1 MITFDIDDEN
11 KAVNLYEL
19 EKLLLKNFC
28 APCKDRD
35 LNQQG
40 ELCKTCLYGIVL
52 NRTVGLKNI
61 LEHIGIYRGVMIIE

>member
-19 EKLLLKNFC
+19 EKSLLENFC
-28 APCKDRD
+28 APCKERD

-40 ELCKTCLYGIVL
+40 ELCKKCLFGITL
-52 NRTVGLKNI
+52 NRTVKWKNI
-61 LEHIGIYRGVMIIE
+61 LEHIGYL

>member
-19 EKLLLKNFC
+19 EKSLLENFC
-28 APCKDRD
+28 APCKERD

-40 ELCKTCLYGIVL
+40 ELCKKCLFGIAL
-52 NRTVGLKNI
+52 NRTVKWKNI
-61 LEHIGIYRGVMIIE
+61 LEHIGYL